1 MKSFKL
7 TGFSKVFSFTLKS
20 HIKNKRF
27 IITTVAFS
35 LILMIGITVLLFI
48 YTGSE
53 KNKKNNKFDDLDK
66 AYVSDETG
74 FGLDDIDKVYV
85 SDETGFGIPD
95 YSAYFQAMGNK
106 ELSNVE
112 FVEIEDSEAFVKENK
127 KKSDMI
133 VINQYLDNDE
143 YIIQAISGI
152 DVDEKKAEQF
162 ANLLIPAFENQV
174 YIKSGL
180 SQEELVQILVPVDIS
195 VSRIGEEFNKTK
207 ELITIIAFFIMMFLI
222 YFMVLFYGQAICT
235 EVSLEKTSK
244 LVEQMLTS
252 VTPYALLMGK
262 ILANITEAI
271 LQVFIWILSAV
282 IGLIGGNFIV
292 MNAYGL
298 ESNIITQLFDILK
311 ESFKGQGFSV
321 AAIVISIVLM
331 LVSIIF
337 YMIFAGFAGSLVT
350 KPEEASNMQAIFI
363 VPIVV
368 SYMIVLMTIISGEGK
383 VPLIMNLIPFTGA
396 MSAPGIVLV
405 GNLSVGWG
413 IIVLAIMII
422 SSLLLLWLAARI
434 YKGLMFYSGSKLSFK
449 NILKV
454 AKNK

>member
-53 KNKKNNKFDDLDK
+53 KNKKNYKFDDL
-66 AYVSDETG
+66 
-74 FGLDDIDKVYV
+74 DKVYV

-143 YIIQAISGI
+143 YIIRVISGI

-298 ESNIITQLFDILK
+298 ESNVVTQLFDILK
-311 ESFKGQGFSV
+311 ENFKGQGFSV

-363 VPIVV
+363 LPMVV

>member
-53 KNKKNNKFDDLDK
+53 KNKKNYKFDDL
-66 AYVSDETG
+66 
-74 FGLDDIDKVYV
+74 DKVYV

-112 FVEIEDSEAFVKENK
+112 FVEIEDCEAFVKENK

-143 YIIQAISGI
+143 YIIRVISGI

-298 ESNIITQLFDILK
+298 ESNVVTQLFDILK
-311 ESFKGQGFSV
+311 ENFKGQGFSV
-321 AAIVISIVLM
+321 AAIVFSIVLM

-363 VPIVV
+363 LPMVV

-396 MSAPGIVLV
+396 MRAPGLVLV
-405 GNLSVGWG
+405 VNLSVGWG

>member
-53 KNKKNNKFDDLDK
+53 KNKKNYKFDDL
-66 AYVSDETG
+66 
-74 FGLDDIDKVYV
+74 DKVYV

-143 YIIQAISGI
+143 YIIRAISGI

-162 ANLLIPAFENQV
+162 ANLLIPAFKNQV

-262 ILANITEAI
+262 ILANI
-271 LQVFIWILSAV
+271 
-282 IGLIGGNFIV
+282 
-292 MNAYGL
+292 
-298 ESNIITQLFDILK
+298 K
-311 ESFKGQGFSV
+311 
-321 AAIVISIVLM
+321 
-331 LVSIIF
+331 
-337 YMIFAGFAGSLVT
+337 T
-350 KPEEASNMQAIFI
+350 K
-363 VPIVV
+363 
-368 SYMIVLMTIISGEGK
+368 TICK
-383 VPLIMNLIPFTGA
+383 
-396 MSAPGIVLV
+396 
-405 GNLSVGWG
+405 
-413 IIVLAIMII
+413 
-422 SSLLLLWLAARI
+422 
-434 YKGLMFYSGSKLSFK
+434 
-449 NILKV
+449 
-454 AKNK
+454 

>member
-53 KNKKNNKFDDLDK
+53 KNKKNYKFDDL
-66 AYVSDETG
+66 
-74 FGLDDIDKVYV
+74 DKVYV

-143 YIIQAISGI
+143 YIIRAISGI

-162 ANLLIPAFENQV
+162 ANLLIPAFKNQV

-271 LQVFIWILSAV
+271 LQVFIWILSVV

-298 ESNIITQLFDILK
+298 ESNVITQLFDILK

-350 KPEEASNMQAIFI
+350 KPEEASNMQAIFV
-363 VPIVV
+363 VPMVV